1 MTSSSSFLRT
11 RVSDM
16 ASAPISM
23 RWRLQTTL
31 QPLVLFAVRLLL
43 ILTAARILLV
53 AWQAERVLAVDM
65 LATIFVQGLRFDLV
79 LLGLALV
86 IPVLTLP
93 LFASTE
99 RLVRIWQLL
108 LRFYLPSVLLF
119 VLFMEI
125 STPSFMDQFDSRPN
139 ILFVEY
145 LDHPREVF
153 ATLWAAYKL
162 PLVIAF
168 VMIPIIARIFARE
181 FRNIAHRV
189 QPTGVLPAL
198 FMFPLL
204 LIACAGLIR
213 STLDHRPVNP
223 STVALSTDP
232 LVNDLALNSTYTLLY
247 AIYETRHEGQG
258 GLRYADMPDNEV
270 INSVRSEMH
279 VAGNDFTSEVL
290 PTLHTQ
296 HGTAQRKNLVII
308 IEESLG
314 AEFVGALGGL
324 PLTPNLDSLSDEGIW
339 LENLFATGTRSVRG
353 LEAIVSGYPPT
364 PARSVVKLPKSQR
377 GFFTLG
383 ELLAAAGYET
393 SFIYGGEAQFD
404 NMRRFFMNNGFGHVI
419 DEKDYVAPVFVGSW
433 GVSDEDL
440 FARADEEFERA
451 GDVPFFSVVF
461 TSSNHSPY
469 QFPDERIELFDADKN
484 TVNNAVK
491 YADYALGGFFEQ
503 AKQSNY
509 WDDTVFLIVADHN
522 SRVYGDEVIPVDRF
536 HIPGLIL
543 GGSVEQRSIDTLASQ
558 IDLGPTLLSLI
569 GFSGDHPMTGR
580 DLTDPANT
588 DGPGRAIMQF
598 NTTQAYMEGDQVLVM
613 QRDHPVEQFRYVDN
627 RLVAVQGIDEV
638 LREKALAQSI
648 WSSLAYEKSLYRL
661 GAKDFRVA
669 GL

>member
-1 MTSSSSFLRT
+1 MG
-11 RVSDM
+11 
-16 ASAPISM
+16 SAPRSI
-23 RWRLQTTL
+23 RRVQTSL
-31 QPLVLFAVRLLL
+31 QPLILFAAYLLL
-43 ILTAARILLV
+43 ILTVARILLV
-53 AWQAERVLAVDM
+53 AWQAERVFAVDM
-65 LATIFVQGLRFDLV
+65 FATIFVQGLRFDLV

-86 IPVLTLP
+86 IPVLAFP
-93 LFASTE
+93 LFASTG
-99 RLVRIWQLL
+99 RPLRIWQLL
-108 LRFYLPSVLLF
+108 LRFYLPAVLLF

-125 STPSFMDQFDSRPN
+125 STPSFVEQFDSRPN

-145 LDHPREVF
+145 LNHPREVF

-162 PLVIAF
+162 PLIFAS
-168 VMIPIIARIFARE
+168 VMIPMVALVFTRA
-181 FRNIAHRV
+181 FRTMAQRV
-189 QPTGVLPAL
+189 EATGVLPAL
-198 FMFPLL
+198 FLFPLL
-204 LIACAGLIR
+204 LIASAGLIR

-258 GLRYADMPDNEV
+258 GLRYGDMPEDEV
-270 INSVRSEMH
+270 IDSVRSEMH
-279 VAGNDFTSEVL
+279 VAGGDFSSGLL

-296 HGTAQRKNLVII
+296 HGMTRRKNLVII

-324 PLTPNLDSLSDEGIW
+324 PLTPRLDALSEEGIW

-377 GFFTLG
+377 GFFTLA
-383 ELLAAAGYET
+383 ELLSTAGYET

-404 NMRRFFMNNGFGHVI
+404 NMRRFFINNGFGHVI
-419 DEKDYVAPVFVGSW
+419 DEKDYIDPVFVGSW

-451 GDVPFFSVVF
+451 GDGPFFSVVF

-469 QFPDERIELFDADKN
+469 QFPDGRIDLFDADKN

-491 YADYALGGFFEQ
+491 YADHALGGFFEQ
-503 AKQSNY
+503 ARQSSY
-509 WDDTVFLIVADHN
+509 WDDTVFLVVADHN
-522 SRVYGDEVIPVDRF
+522 SRVYGDQVLPVDRF

-543 GGSVEQRSIDTLASQ
+543 GGSVEPRSIDTLASQ

-569 GFSGDHPMTGR
+569 GFVGEHPMTGR
-580 DLTDPANT
+580 DLTNPVNT

-598 NTTQAYMEGDQVLVM
+598 NTTQAYMEGDQVIVM
-613 QRDHPVEQFRYVDN
+613 QRDHPVEQFRYVDS
-627 RLVAVQGIDEV
+627 RLEAVQGIDEG
-638 LREKALAQSI
+638 LRKKALAQSI
-648 WSSLAYEKSLYRL
+648 WASLAYEKSLYRL